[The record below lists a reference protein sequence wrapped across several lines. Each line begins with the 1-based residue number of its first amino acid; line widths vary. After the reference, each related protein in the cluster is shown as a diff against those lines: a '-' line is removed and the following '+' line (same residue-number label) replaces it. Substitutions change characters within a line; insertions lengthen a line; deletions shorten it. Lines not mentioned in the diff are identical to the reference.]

1 MEIATGFDQEA
12 AIMYLSRFCVHKAL
26 MEEQKNIRQWLDTGL
41 CKWASYFAQYVRN
54 DITSFS
60 LPEPMRTFPQ
70 FIYHLRRSNFINRF
84 GSSLDESFY
93 RAFILNRE
101 SVTNCTTMIQPVLLS
116 YRLDNLEPEP
126 VPLDEEEMAEEV
138 VLLLDSYFNVIEW
151 YGPNIHSWHEQG
163 LHELPEYDHIK
174 QLLDAPK
181 QDIDYIM
188 STRFPVANY
197 YLTHPAHSK
206 ERYLKSRV
214 NPRKTGQENENTITD
229 DSDLK
234 AFSEHLVRVV
244 TTQNIN

>member
-1 MEIATGFDQEA
+1 
-12 AIMYLSRFCVHKAL
+12 MYLSRFCVHKAL

-60 LPEPMRTFPQ
+60 LPESMRTFPQ